1 MQVKYIVHY
10 QENNPIPQVDIWKTE
25 GEMVHFA
32 YAKAHHIMPQS
43 ISSQGYLYFNPFLKR
58 WSLEH
63 YQMDD
68 GIPARTLWEYIKKS
82 RLEKKD
88 RLLVRRK
95 IYQTDFLKD
104 PNLKKESWEDKKK
117 ILSLCMRALFC
128 PQNN

>member
-1 MQVKYIVHY
+1 MQVKYIVYH
-10 QENNPIPQVDIWKTE
+10 QENHPIPKVDIWKTR
-25 GEMVHFA
+25 GDVLHFV
-32 YAKAHHIMPQS
+32 YAREHDITPQQ

-68 GIPARTLWEYIKKS
+68 GIPARTLCEYIKK
-82 RLEKKD
+82 RQLEKKD

-104 PNLKKESWEDKKK
+104 PQLRKETWRDKKGTA
-117 ILSLCMRALFC
+117 IFFLRDLLTI
-128 PQNN
+128 QYD